1 MPIVSTTGARTTTT
15 VNIFW
20 VAANVMFDLGTGEK
34 KEILLLVNKV
44 EDATVFT
51 EQDAQNYLAFVSRRA
66 TNIVWSVERLTIGNK
81 LQRLGRFVIKGVQ
94 YV

>member
-1 MPIVSTTGARTTTT
+1 MPIVSATGSRPTATANT
-15 VNIFW
+15 FW
-20 VAANVMFDLGTGEK
+20 IAANVMFDLGTGEK
-34 KEILLLVNKV
+34 KEVLLLVNNV

-51 EQDAQNYLAFVSRRA
+51 EQDAQRYAQFVAVRA
-66 TNIVWSVERLTIGNK
+66 SNIAWSVEPLTIGHN

>member
-1 MPIVSTTGARTTTT
+1 
-15 VNIFW
+15 
-20 VAANVMFDLGTGEK
+20 MFDLGTGDT

-51 EQDAQNYLAFVSRRA
+51 QHDAMSYLNFVSVRAQKIIWTVEPARRA
-66 TNIVWSVERLTIGNK
+66 D
-81 LQRLGRFVIKGVQ
+81 RFVIKGVQ

>member
-1 MPIVSTTGARTTTT
+1 MPIVSAIGSRPTTTANT
-15 VNIFW
+15 FW

-44 EDATVFT
+44 EDATIFT
-51 EQDAQNYLAFVSRRA
+51 EQDAQRYVQFVAVRA
-66 TNIVWSVERLTIGNK
+66 SNIAWSVERLTSGHN
-81 LQRLGRFVIKGVQ
+81 LQRIGRFVIKGVQ

>member
-1 MPIVSTTGARTTTT
+1 M
-15 VNIFW
+15 FW

-34 KEILLLVNKV
+34 KDILLLVNKV

-51 EQDAQNYLAFVSRRA
+51 EQDAQRYLEFVGARA
-66 TNIVWSVERLTIGNK
+66 SNIAWSVERLTIGHIGRK